1 MDIETIGRDH
11 GSAILGASR
20 ESNLFIIQDLETQ
33 KEKRIYNES
42 TLSVLALILTLEGEL
57 ISVSN

>member
-1 MDIETIGRDH
+1 MEVRY
-11 GSAILGASR
+11 LGQAR

-42 TLSVLALILTLEGEL
+42 TLSVLALTLTLEGEL
-57 ISVSN
+57 VGVSN